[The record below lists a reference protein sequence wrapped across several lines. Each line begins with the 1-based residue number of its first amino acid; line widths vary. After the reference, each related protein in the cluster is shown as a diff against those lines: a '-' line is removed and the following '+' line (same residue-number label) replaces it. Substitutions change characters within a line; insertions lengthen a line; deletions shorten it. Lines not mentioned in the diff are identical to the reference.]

1 MMKMIKTL
9 KMKKEV
15 KVFITNLI
23 IDEVNSANYEDEPVK
38 NKIVLDEK
46 AKKALKMTEPMN
58 AKELELSKNIKMKLY
73 DEFGMP
79 LSDYDYA

>member
-38 NKIVLDEK
+38 NKIVH
-46 AKKALKMTEPMN
+46 LKI
-58 AKELELSKNIKMKLY
+58 S
-73 DEFGMP
+73 FF
-79 LSDYDYA
+79 